1 MRTEPAF
8 QTDAI
13 YRANFE
19 AQLLALHPASVLDVG
34 CGTGDLMHRLAALG
48 IRAAGIDPNAER
60 VAALRDA
67 GFDVQ
72 IGSGEALPFA
82 EQSFDVVVAQ
92 YVPHHCADWPAAL
105 AQMLRVAQRAVLV
118 LEQWYD
124 PSLLSQRVAAAYD
137 AWCKAIDRAAGMVH
151 HEPPTAAQLCAG
163 ATGAAGVRVSLA
175 WWLRPYHEPL
185 AEYENYAEG
194 QIAKAADRA
203 AARAGWERIR
213 ADAQVH
219 GLSGEG
225 AVCLTLMKGG

>member
-82 EQSFDVVVAQ
+82 DQSFDVVVAQ

-137 AWCKAIDRAAGMVH
+137 AWCKAIDRAAGMGCITSR
-151 HEPPTAAQLCAG
+151 PPPRSFAPGQPAQPACVCRWPGGCGRTTNRWRSTRTTPRAKLRRPLTRPRRERGGSAFAPMRKCMG
-163 ATGAAGVRVSLA
+163 CRV
-175 WWLRPYHEPL
+175 
-185 AEYENYAEG
+185 
-194 QIAKAADRA
+194 
-203 AARAGWERIR
+203 
-213 ADAQVH
+213 
-219 GLSGEG
+219 
-225 AVCLTLMKGG
+225 KGRCV